1 MRQSTS
7 FLAAAVLAAA
17 WLFPAPA
24 ARAQDQSPSPP
35 ASPHR
40 PNPSA
45 ITDAKLDAAAAALQ
59 SVANVRQN
67 YEQRIAQAP
76 AEEKSRLA
84 DEGNAAL
91 AKAVTDQGLSVEEYS
106 VILQVAQVDSA
117 VRDKILQRIRPPAN

>member
-35 ASPHR
+35 ASPHLS
-40 PNPSA
+40 NPSA

-91 AKAVTDQGLSVEEYS
+91 AKAVTDQGLSVEEYA